1 MGLFVRKNTAI
12 SSDGPA
18 FVIGSQQTILIVGLG
33 NIGKEYTNTRHNI
46 GFHCVDAFVM
56 QQDFPKWST
65 KSDLH
70 CDISRSTIGNMSIVL
85 IKPDTYMNESGQ
97 AVQAAKQY
105 FKIPNSQI
113 LVIHDELDLE
123 FGTIRTQN
131 GGGAAGHNGIKS
143 IIQHCGDDFAR
154 IRIGIKNE
162 RAAKMDSADFVLAKF
177 TGDEMHQLPALT
189 REVLNL
195 VTEYTATGA
204 VSSQTLSFLA

>member
-1 MGLFVRKNTAI
+1 
-12 SSDGPA
+12 
-18 FVIGSQQTILIVGLG
+18 
-33 NIGKEYTNTRHNI
+33 
-46 GFHCVDAFVM
+46 
-56 QQDFPKWST
+56 
-65 KSDLH
+65 
-70 CDISRSTIGNMSIVL
+70 
-85 IKPDTYMNESGQ
+85 
-97 AVQAAKQY
+97 
-105 FKIPNSQI
+105 QI